1 MKIAAASSLPLP
13 VRIAHRLLAHR
24 VCTACSSCHYACLGA
39 GADKDAREK
48 NRWQW
53 TPLHVAAANG
63 HKECV
68 EALLG
73 NRRAD
78 RQE

>member
-39 GADKDAREK
+39 GADKDAREED
-48 NRWQW
+48 QW
-53 TPLHVAAANG
+53 TPLHWAAHNG

-68 EALLG
+68 QSLLG